1 MSLTNA
7 IEALGQSGLRRLLRA
22 GLLLAICA
30 MAILPATAAKA
41 ATADVDLDSL
51 APVSDEKLAQMRGGF
66 RFGGQ
71 EISFGIVIETVING
85 GAAVLRTAFNADS
98 VGGPIVSLNGAPAG
112 IGSTAGDFKLKQA
125 ADGGFLLT
133 NDQGTRILHQLG
145 NAGGGIVAAISNSLN
160 GQLIQQQAQLNVGI
174 QNLNTIR
181 GLSVIGSML
190 SRMGLEATGHAPGF

>member
-1 MSLTNA
+1 MSLTNS
-7 IEALGQSGLRRLLRA
+7 IEAFGHSGLRLRRA
-22 GLLLAICA
+22 ALLLAICA
-30 MAILPATAAKA
+30 MAIMPVTAAKA
-41 ATADVDLDSL
+41 ATADLDIDSL
-51 APVSDEKLAQMRGGF
+51 APVSDEKLASMRGGF

-71 EISFGIVIETVING
+71 EISFGIVIETVVNG
-85 GAAVLRTAFNADS
+85 GAAILRTAFNADS
-98 VGGPIVSLNGAPAG
+98 VGGPIVTLNGAPAG
-112 IGSTAGDFKLKQA
+112 PGSTAGNFMLKQA

-190 SRMGLEATGHAPGF
+190 NQLGLGATGHAQGL

>member
-1 MSLTNA
+1 MSLTNS
-7 IEALGQSGLRRLLRA
+7 IEAIQLSGQRVLRA
-22 GLLLAICA
+22 GLFLAICA
-30 MAILPATAAKA
+30 AAILPVTGAKA

-51 APVSDEKLAQMRGGF
+51 APVSDDRLAEMRGGF

-71 EISFGIVIETVING
+71 EISFGVVIETVVNG
-85 GAAVLRTAFNADS
+85 GAAILRTAFNADS
-98 VGGPIVSLNGAPAG
+98 VGGPIVTMSGPSV
-112 IGSTAGDFKLKQA
+112 GSGEGQFKLKQA

-133 NDQGTRILHQLG
+133 NDQGTKILHQLG

-190 SRMGLEATGHAPGF
+190 NRMGLVATGHAPGL

>member
-1 MSLTNA
+1 MSLTNS
-7 IEALGQSGLRRLLRA
+7 IEAFGQSGLRLRRA
-22 GLLLAICA
+22 ALLLAICA
-30 MAILPATAAKA
+30 MAIMPVTAAKA
-41 ATADVDLDSL
+41 ATADLDIDSL
-51 APVSDEKLAQMRGGF
+51 APVSDEKLASMRGGF

-85 GAAVLRTAFNADS
+85 GAAILRTAFNADS
-98 VGGPIVSLNGAPAG
+98 VGGPIVTLNGAPAG
-112 IGSTAGDFKLKQA
+112 PGSTAGNFMLKQA

-190 SRMGLEATGHAPGF
+190 SQLGVGATGHAQGL